1 MSWDP
6 NHWSRT
12 RKIILGIAT
21 VWPPVYLL
29 LFMAAVFS
37 MMVFFG
43 LRSTQF
49 KSNTENIDLI
59 QLDLKLLIS
68 SVATMQQRKEAAAK
82 RAKLPVRT
90 DSRP

>member
-1 MSWDP
+1 VPKDNLDVFDSEQLVLSDLV
-6 NHWSRT
+6 NRVLDKGVVISAN
-12 RKIILGIAT
+12 IVIS
-21 VWPPVYLL
+21 V
-29 LFMAAVFS
+29 AA
-37 MMVFFG
+37 
-43 LRSTQF
+43 
-49 KSNTENIDLI
+49 IDLI

>member
-1 MSWDP
+1 VPKDNLEVFDSDQLVLSDLV
-6 NHWSRT
+6 NRVLDKGVVISAN
-12 RKIILGIAT
+12 IIIS
-21 VWPPVYLL
+21 V
-29 LFMAAVFS
+29 AA
-37 MMVFFG
+37 
-43 LRSTQF
+43 
-49 KSNTENIDLI
+49 IDLI